1 MKGET
6 HQKDYAVMEFEISP
20 LGYLLKVERHLGKD
34 QDQPIPL
41 AWPIKNEEKDHQGRL
56 LYKVSEVAVKF
67 I

>member
-6 HQKDYAVMEFEISP
+6 HQKDYAVMEFEISA
-20 LGYLLKVERHLGKD
+20 LGYLQKVENGTLEKTKTNQYRWHG
-34 QDQPIPL
+34 P
-41 AWPIKNEEKDHQGRL
+41 KNEEKDYQGRL